1 MRSWP
6 RILRSFCAQ
15 VQPSRRVANHLPCG
29 LPLLVTA
36 NPAKSMAAIR
46 VQLVKYIVHL
56 PDETVWPAYRAAR
69 RVDHAMSGDVS
80 QASSHSGRLPAA
92 RSATAVTAAKMA
104 MASGM
109 SGGICCFM
117 RASLSYRLRSSQPC
131 IIARIVRPF
140 RS

>member
-104 MASGM
+104 MSGC
-109 SGGICCFM
+109 ICCIM
-117 RASLSYRLRSSQPC
+117 RASFSYRLRSSQPC